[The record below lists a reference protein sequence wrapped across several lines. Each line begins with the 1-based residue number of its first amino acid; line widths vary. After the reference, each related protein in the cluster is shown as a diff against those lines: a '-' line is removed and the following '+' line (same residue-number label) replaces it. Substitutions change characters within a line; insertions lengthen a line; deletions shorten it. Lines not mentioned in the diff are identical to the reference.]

1 MISTSCKYKYH
12 QEDSRHESYIFFA
25 KYSRMN
31 NITTVIERTAHNKT
45 SSCVNVRMDVD
56 PNNVL
61 HTSPERFGP
70 VENIFIKRYPIA
82 SVPTINAYHTN
93 GYWK

>member
-1 MISTSCKYKYH
+1 
-12 QEDSRHESYIFFA
+12 
-25 KYSRMN
+25 MN